1 MMLNRRVLSCVGCMG
16 LIASAGMTGAW
27 NPPAS
32 TNAKEPKATYATGS
46 GSAGRTNDESG
57 SVSADQALARLMEGN
72 ARYVANIAEYPNTG
86 RLRREEVAAG
96 QHPFVTVLSCADSR
110 VPVEYI
116 FDQGIGDTF
125 VIRVAGNVCGTNEA
139 GTIEYGVEHLKTPLL
154 VVMGHSACGAVTAA
168 ATNAEVSGN
177 VAALVSHIK
186 PAVAEASHNHPEM
199 SGKDL
204 VPTAIESNVFQSI
217 AELIA
222 ESAPVREAVE
232 RKDLK
237 IVGCVYDI
245 ETGYVRWLGK
255 HPEQDGLIA
264 AANAG
269 GTEALAG
276 AAEEKEGAD
285 AVQVEAAAK
294 ASHGS
299 EH

>member
-1 MMLNRRVLSCVGCMG
+1 MLNRRVLSGVGCVG
-16 LIASAGMTGAW
+16 LIASASMTGAW

-32 TNAKEPKATYATGS
+32 TNTKEPKATYATGS
-46 GSAGRTNDESG
+46 GSAPNTSEASG
-57 SVSADQALARLMEGN
+57 TVSADQALARLMEGN
-72 ARYVANIAEYPNTG
+72 ARYVANISEYPNTG
-86 RLRREEVAAG
+86 SLRREEVATG

-125 VIRVAGNVCGTNEA
+125 VLRVAGNVCGTNEA

-154 VVMGHSACGAVTAA
+154 VVMGHSACGAVTAV

-186 PAVAEASHNHPEM
+186 PAVADASHNHPEL

-222 ESAPVREAVE
+222 ESAPIREAVE
-232 RKDLK
+232 NKELK

-255 HPEQDGLIA
+255 HPEQEGLIA

-276 AAEEKEGAD
+276 AADEKEGAD
-285 AVQVEAAAK
+285 AVQKDAHENS
-294 ASHGS
+294 SHAG